1 MSDSKQD
8 EGLTLL
14 LEEKVDEFNEWRLEN
29 LTIKLD
35 FTGTDFSNK
44 DFSNAYLNGVN
55 FTGCNFTN
63 SILVGTN
70 FVNLICQKLLLK
82 VLICLKL

>member
-14 LEEKVDEFNEWRLEN
+14 LEEKVNEFNEWRLEN

-44 DFSNAYLNGVN
+44 DISNAYLNGIN
-55 FTGCNFTN
+55 FTGCDFSN
-63 SILVGTN
+63 SIVVGTN
-70 FVNLICQKLLLK
+70 FSYNLICQKLILK
-82 VLICLKL
+82 ALI